1 MFKSYKKRKHTI
13 LTLMQQPRLNLSN
26 QMTLNFDINWQ
37 ILKKNQQLSTKK
49 VRKMFLLENVR
60 KNAGRIDYIKE

>member
-1 MFKSYKKRKHTI
+1 MFKSYKKRKLTI
-13 LTLMQQPRLNLSN
+13 LTLMQQSRLNLSN